1 MLRRRRPLV
10 RSLDADVHLELF
22 LVAAVAAILVIRFYL
37 KVTGYPQLGAGGVH
51 IAHMLWGG
59 LMMLAALVIVLTYL
73 NRNAMR
79 LAAVLGGVG
88 FGTFIDEVG
97 KFVTKENDY
106 FYQPAFALM
115 YALFV
120 LLILVAQSIQRR
132 MYSPEEYL
140 LNAIQELEELVL
152 YDLDIHERRR
162 TLQLLEHSDP
172 DNPLVEPLQRVLLEA
187 PLVPPS
193 KPGVYARSRN
203 LLRRIYERLTDHRRF
218 RQGLVIFFVAWLA
231 FKIAGVVVLVFF
243 PDLLAAPGT
252 PPPHFALAFQNLSV
266 ADWGQMASTI
276 VSGILVAAG
285 VAGLAS
291 SRYFAYRMFK
301 RSVLVSI
308 FITQVFMF
316 YDQQMSAL
324 VGLALNVL
332 LLLALQTAIDFERQ
346 QVEEDFPKLERPRS
360 GTG

>member
-51 IAHMLWGG
+51 VAHMLWGG
-59 LMMLAALVIVLTYL
+59 LMMLAALVIVLAYL
-73 NRNAMR
+73 NRNAVR
-79 LAAVLGGVG
+79 LAAVLGGAG

-97 KFVTKENDY
+97 KFVTRENDY

-115 YALFV
+115 YVLFV

-132 MYSPEEYL
+132 LYSPEEYL

-152 YDLDIHERRR
+152 YDLDVHERRR

-172 DNPLVEPLQRVLLEA
+172 GNPLVEPLRRVLLDA

-193 KPGVYARSRN
+193 KPGLYARSRN
-203 LLRRIYERLTDHRRF
+203 FLRRFYERLTGHRRF
-218 RQGLVIFFVAWLA
+218 REGLVLFFVAWLV
-231 FKIAGVVVLVFF
+231 FKIAGIVILVFF
-243 PDLLAAPGT
+243 PGLLAVPGKT
-252 PPPHFALAFQNLSV
+252 PPHFAQAFQNPSV
-266 ADWGQMASTI
+266 ADWGQMASTVI
-276 VSGILVAAG
+276 SGGLVAAG

-301 RSVLVSI
+301 RSVLVTI

-316 YDQQMSAL
+316 YDQQLSAV
-324 VGLALNVL
+324 VGLAFNIL

-346 QVEEDFPKLERPRS
+346 QGEEDFPKRERS
-360 GTG
+360 GSAAE